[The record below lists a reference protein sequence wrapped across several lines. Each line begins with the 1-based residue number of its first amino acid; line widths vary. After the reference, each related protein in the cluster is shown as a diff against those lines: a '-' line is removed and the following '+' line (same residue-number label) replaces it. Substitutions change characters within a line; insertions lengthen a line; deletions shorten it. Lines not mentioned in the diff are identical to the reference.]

1 MTAVRVRP
9 TREIYKRKE
18 YMEDEYAKIRNES
31 ATALVRKVRTRNGV
45 RLEIYSPKVD
55 KRVYLD
61 PLLIESLAW
70 QTPETFSN
78 ILENPHELADDD
90 WEEEIEDTETEYTE
104 FTNEFAFTLV
114 RKVGTGN
121 EARLEII
128 SPKLG
133 YQTYLDA
140 PLLES
145 LTWQSSQT
153 FSKFLEEPYGPRG
166 TH

>member
-1 MTAVRVRP
+1 
-9 TREIYKRKE
+9 
-18 YMEDEYAKIRNES
+18 MEDEYTEISNDS
-31 ATALVRKVRTRNGV
+31 AIALVRKVRTRNGV
-45 RLEIYSPKVD
+45 RLEIYSPETE

-78 ILENPHELADDD
+78 TLEDPP
-90 WEEEIEDTETEYTE
+90 EISNTEQGEAQVETENEYTE
-104 FTNEFAFTLV
+104 FTNEFAYTLV
-114 RKVGTGN
+114 RKVRIRDG
-121 EARLEII
+121 ARLEIL
-128 SPKLG
+128 SPKLD

-145 LTWQSSQT
+145 LTWQTTAT
-153 FSKFLEEPYGPRG
+153 FSKFLEEPYGPRE

>member
-1 MTAVRVRP
+1 MEEDYT
-9 TREIYKRKE
+9 EISTK
-18 YMEDEYAKIRNES
+18 S
-31 ATALVRKVRTRNGV
+31 ATALVRKVRTGNGV
-45 RLEIYSPKVD
+45 RLEIYSPEMD

-70 QTPETFSN
+70 QTPETFSD
-78 ILENPHELADDD
+78 ILEDPHELVDPEV
-90 WEEEIEDTETEYTE
+90 EEEVEDTETEYME

-114 RKVGTGN
+114 RKVHAGE

-133 YQTYLDA
+133 YQAYLDA

-145 LTWQSSQT
+145 LTWQTPQT
-153 FSKFLEEPYGPRG
+153 FSKFLKEPYGPRG

>member
-1 MTAVRVRP
+1 
-9 TREIYKRKE
+9 
-18 YMEDEYAKIRNES
+18 MEDDYAKIRNES
-31 ATALVRKVRTRNGV
+31 ANALVRKVRTRNGV
-45 RLEIYSPKVD
+45 RLEIYSPRVD

-78 ILENPHELADDD
+78 ILENPHKLADDD

-114 RKVGTGN
+114 RKVGAGK
-121 EARLEII
+121 EARLEIV

-133 YQTYLDA
+133 YQIYLDA

-153 FSKFLEEPYGPRG
+153 FSKFLEEPYGPRD

>member
-1 MTAVRVRP
+1 
-9 TREIYKRKE
+9 
-18 YMEDEYAKIRNES
+18 MEDEYVKIRNES
-31 ATALVRKVRTRNGV
+31 ATVLVRKIRTRNGV
-45 RLEIYSPKVD
+45 RLEIYSPKLD

-70 QTPETFSN
+70 QTPETFLD
-78 ILENPHELADDD
+78 ILGVPHELADD
-90 WEEEIEDTETEYTE
+90 WEEEVEDTETEYTE
-104 FTNEFAFTLV
+104 FTNEFAYTLV
-114 RKVGTGN
+114 RKVGVGK

-145 LTWQSSQT
+145 LTWQTPQT
-153 FSKFLEEPYGPRG
+153 FSKFLQEPYGPRG

>member
-1 MTAVRVRP
+1 MEEEYTEISNDSAV
-9 TREIYKRKE
+9 
-18 YMEDEYAKIRNES
+18 
-31 ATALVRKVRTRNGV
+31 ALVRKIRTRNGV
-45 RLEIYSPKVD
+45 RLEIYSPETD
-55 KRVYLD
+55 RRVYLD

-78 ILENPHELADDD
+78 ILEAPPEATDV
-90 WEEEIEDTETEYTE
+90 EEGVKARRVTARDEYTE

-114 RKVGTGN
+114 RKVRVGD
-121 EARLEII
+121 EARLEIL
-128 SPKLG
+128 SPKLD
-133 YQTYLDA
+133 YQTYLNA

-145 LTWQSSQT
+145 LTLQTTAT

>member
-1 MTAVRVRP
+1 
-9 TREIYKRKE
+9 
-18 YMEDEYAKIRNES
+18 MEDEYTKIRNQF
-31 ATALVRKVRTRNGV
+31 ATVLVRKIRTRNGV
-45 RLEIYSPKVD
+45 RLEIYSPELD
-55 KRVYLD
+55 RRVYLD

-78 ILENPHELADDD
+78 ILEDPHEFADPEGVD
-90 WEEEIEDTETEYTE
+90 EEVEDTETEYTE

-114 RKVGTGN
+114 RKFGAGN
-121 EARLEII
+121 QARLEII

-145 LTWQSSQT
+145 LTWQTPRT

-166 TH
+166 SH

>member
-1 MTAVRVRP
+1 
-9 TREIYKRKE
+9 
-18 YMEDEYAKIRNES
+18 MEDEYAKIRNEA

-78 ILENPHELADDD
+78 ILENPPKLADDD

-145 LTWQSSQT
+145 LTWQSPQT
-153 FSKFLEEPYGPRG
+153 FSKFLEEPYGPRD

>member
-1 MTAVRVRP
+1 
-9 TREIYKRKE
+9 
-18 YMEDEYAKIRNES
+18 MEHEYAKIRNES
-31 ATALVRKVRTRNGV
+31 ATVLVRKVRTRNGV
-45 RLEIYSPKVD
+45 RLEIYSPETD

-70 QTPETFSN
+70 QTSETFSG
-78 ILENPHELADDD
+78 ILEDPHELADLEEK
-90 WEEEIEDTETEYTE
+90 EEEVDTETEYTE

-133 YQTYLDA
+133 YQTHLDA

-145 LTWQSSQT
+145 LTWQTPQT
-153 FSKFLEEPYGPRG
+153 FSRFLEEPYGPRG

>member
-1 MTAVRVRP
+1 
-9 TREIYKRKE
+9 
-18 YMEDEYAKIRNES
+18 MEDEYTEISNES
-31 ATALVRKVRTRNGV
+31 ATALVRKVRTGNGV
-45 RLEIYSPKVD
+45 RLEVYSPKVD

-61 PLLIESLAW
+61 PLLLDSLTW

-78 ILENPHELADDD
+78 ILEDPHELADPEED
-90 WEEEIEDTETEYTE
+90 EEEIEDTETEYTE
-104 FTNEFAFTLV
+104 LTNEFAFTLV
-114 RKVGTGN
+114 RKVGTAN

-145 LTWQSSQT
+145 LTWQRPQT

-166 TH
+166 SH